1 MSEKNTS
8 DFKHKI
14 TNGVNNFTPFKI
26 DSVLWEFQKKN
37 TFMLR
42 GKYK

>member
-26 DSVLWEFQKKN
+26 DSVLWEFQKKYIYAK
-37 TFMLR
+37 R
-42 GKYK
+42 